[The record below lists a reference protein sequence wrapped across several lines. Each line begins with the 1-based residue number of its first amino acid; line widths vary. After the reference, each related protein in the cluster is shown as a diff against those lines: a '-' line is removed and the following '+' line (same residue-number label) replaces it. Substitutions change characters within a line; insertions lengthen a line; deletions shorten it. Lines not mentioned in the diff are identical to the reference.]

1 MELRYG
7 NLVTQARDAL
17 NLEIPLLRVVDV
29 CSASCSRSKSLNPP
43 QPWVTDGSKQGLWV
57 PTPSQSTPSQ
67 KGQDPA
73 LFPHLLP
80 LLFRERG
87 FQLGRSGESW
97 HAVDWPAD
105 SLRSKSSLG
114 TLASALMPPLSSR
127 PSIHNQSGFLLQ
139 PQVSGQGP
147 GRKEGTSRTASF
159 HSCPPITQ
167 GQVFFLRV
175 AGKHGIS
182 PSPALLLKIF
192 SFSRFCHPL
201 TPPPKH
207 CTLLHSSS

>member
-80 LLFRERG
+80 LLFREREVSN
-87 FQLGRSGESW
+87 LAEVGR
-97 HAVDWPAD
+97 H
-105 SLRSKSSLG
+105 G
-114 TLASALMPPLSSR
+114 TLLTGPQTALE
-127 PSIHNQSGFLLQ
+127 
-139 PQVSGQGP
+139 V
-147 GRKEGTSRTASF
+147 KA
-159 HSCPPITQ
+159 
-167 GQVFFLRV
+167 
-175 AGKHGIS
+175 A
-182 PSPALLLKIF
+182 
-192 SFSRFCHPL
+192 
-201 TPPPKH
+201 
-207 CTLLHSSS
+207 